1 VLLSIADFVVAP
13 SPGLI
18 AWTILMGLL
27 LVAGAITA
35 AKGRWGWVLA
45 GLMTGGLL
53 WCVTAF
59 LPAAPGSLWAASSAS
74 GPAAE

>member
-1 VLLSIADFVVAP
+1 VFLSIADFVVAP

-18 AWTILMGLL
+18 AWTILLGLL

-35 AKGRWGWVLA
+35 AKGHWEWVA
-45 GLMTGGLL
+45 VGLLTGGLP

-59 LPAAPGSLWAASSAS
+59 LHAAPGSLWARNAR
-74 GPAAE
+74 GPAAD